1 MSKTI
6 FITGSSSGLGKA
18 TAKLFQSKGWN
29 VIATMLGNDEDKEL
43 AELENVTVLKLD
55 VTDPVQIK
63 EAVEK
68 SISLHEID
76 VVFNNAG
83 YGLSG
88 ALESYSD
95 ERIVRQINTNL
106 LGVIRVT
113 QAFIPH
119 FREKKS
125 GTFIST
131 TSIIGQI
138 GFPLISIYSATKF
151 GVEGWS
157 ESMSY
162 ELSKFDIKIKTVA
175 PGSMI
180 TNFAGKGLD
189 VNTHPSYIDM
199 EKKLADQTQELLKQ
213 GSTPEEVAEVVY
225 EAATDNKDQLRYLA
239 GPEANMLNARYLEIG
254 KEAFRQEMAKQF
266 AQ

>member
-6 FITGSSSGLGKA
+6 FITGSSSGLGKS

-29 VIATMLGNDEDKEL
+29 VIATMRDLEEDKEL
-43 AELENVTVLKLD
+43 VQLENVTVLKMD
-55 VTDPVQIK
+55 VTDLAQIQD
-63 EAVEK
+63 AVEK
-68 SISLHEID
+68 AISMYDID

-95 ERIVRQINTNL
+95 ERIVRQIDTNL

-113 QAFIPH
+113 QAFIPY
-119 FREKKS
+119 FREKRS

-162 ELSKFDIKIKTVA
+162 ELEKFGITIKTVA

-180 TNFAGKGLD
+180 TNFAGSSLD
-189 VNTHPSYIDM
+189 PNTHPSYVDM
-199 EKKLADQTQELLKQ
+199 EKKLADQTQELLKHA
-213 GSTPEEVAEVVY
+213 STPEEVAEVVY

-239 GPEANMLNARYLEIG
+239 GNEANMLNKRYLEIG
-254 KEAFRQEMAKQF
+254 KEEFRKEMAKQF